1 MKSNKNISVLL
12 QIIMVFFV
20 VSIFV
25 LTWGFCFTINDF
37 LNKKVYMIM
46 IIYVGI
52 LHRFNKLYGG
62 YRLDISTKEEL
73 MYSNSIALIIV
84 NVFTYLLL
92 IVMKVK
98 EINFLHMSIMT
109 IIQIGVV
116 IIGCIIN
123 DIIYLKLY
131 PPNEVIAIC
140 NIKNTDLELIESMK
154 KIKKS
159 YKIVAIL
166 KEDLPIAI
174 IKKIIDERKV
184 VLICDI
190 NSNLKG
196 EIISYCY
203 DKNICIYMQPNIQD
217 ILINNSYDEQIYD
230 KPIFICNSKEL
241 TGKQRFFKRCMDL
254 FVSGIGVILV
264 SPIMLVIAICIKLED
279 GGPVFF
285 KQKRI
290 TKGKKEFEILKFRS
304 MIVEAEGDGIA
315 RLATKNDCRIT
326 KIGKIIRITR
336 LDELPQLFNILRGE
350 MSVVGPRPERPEIL
364 KDYIEEC
371 PEMIYR
377 TKVKAG
383 LTGLA
388 QVRGKYNTTPKD
400 KLLFDLLY
408 IERYSFWTDIKL
420 ILMTIKIIF
429 MRESTEGIQEGQIN
443 ASFKNLEINLDNIID
458 IYSDKKKREKVWDM
472 EATNNGTITSEKRVY

>member
-241 TGKQRFFKRCMDL
+241 TGKQRFF
-254 FVSGIGVILV
+254 
-264 SPIMLVIAICIKLED
+264 
-279 GGPVFF
+279 
-285 KQKRI
+285 
-290 TKGKKEFEILKFRS
+290 
-304 MIVEAEGDGIA
+304 
-315 RLATKNDCRIT
+315 
-326 KIGKIIRITR
+326 
-336 LDELPQLFNILRGE
+336 
-350 MSVVGPRPERPEIL
+350 
-364 KDYIEEC
+364 
-371 PEMIYR
+371 
-377 TKVKAG
+377 
-383 LTGLA
+383 
-388 QVRGKYNTTPKD
+388 
-400 KLLFDLLY
+400 
-408 IERYSFWTDIKL
+408 
-420 ILMTIKIIF
+420 
-429 MRESTEGIQEGQIN
+429 
-443 ASFKNLEINLDNIID
+443 
-458 IYSDKKKREKVWDM
+458 
-472 EATNNGTITSEKRVY
+472 